1 VTIGNFD
8 PESLNGRHVV
18 LCEDIVDSG
27 LTMRSLIPHILERAE
42 PKTLEVACLLE
53 KRSERSTG
61 FKADYVG
68 FSIPDKF
75 VVVRFKENASQRSA
89 CCAAHALLQML
100 TQGYC
105 LDYNEAF
112 RDMEHIC
119 VINEAG
125 IAQFAASDD
134 KS

>member
-75 VVVRFKENASQRSA
+75 VV
-89 CCAAHALLQML
+89 
-100 TQGYC
+100 GYC